1 MTIREL
7 AAEVLAHIREGDLT
21 PEQGANDYELIDE
34 IRDEVIEQIH
44 EMTSDDCDGDG
55 RAIQSLK
62 SWQRKGPNDLSGIMY
77 RYQHLCWR
85 HL

>member
-21 PEQGANDYELIDE
+21 PEQGADDYELIDE
-34 IRDEVIEQIH
+34 IRDEVIEQIN
-44 EMTSDDCDGDG
+44 EMTSEDCDGDG

-62 SWQRKGPNDLSGIMY
+62 SWQRKGPNDLSGMMY